1 MAERVAVSLVWH
13 MHQPE
18 YRDPVTGEAVMPWVR
33 LHAAKDYYDM
43 AALSYEFPALRQVFN
58 LTPVL
63 LEQVES
69 LSSRTEDSFMR
80 VSLRKSEDLSE
91 AERIFAVRSFFMV
104 NWDRKVRTNPRYL
117 ELLEKRGTNA
127 SMDDLAGAAAQFSAQ
142 ELRDLT
148 VLFNLAWTGSHFLEK
163 DPVLAGLSAKGRD
176 YTEEDKKAVLE
187 AHWRIAGAV
196 IPQYRELASSGLVEL
211 TTTPYYHPISP
222 LLIDQNCAREAR
234 PEMRLPAR
242 RFEGMRD
249 AEWHMDRAIAQ
260 HEKLFGARPAGMWPA
275 EGSVSDAFIAL
286 AASRGI
292 KWLATDEGVLAESL
306 AGGGG
311 GDKPSGTPHSEAWL
325 AGEPGH
331 DLAMFF
337 RDRYISDAVGFMYAR
352 WNPEDA
358 AGDFIHRVKL
368 IGRGAATKGC
378 PPLVPVILDGEN
390 AWETYHN
397 EGKDFLRNLYS
408 RLSTDPELE
417 CVTPAEYIRRYP
429 PVKRL
434 RKVVAG
440 SWINHD
446 FGVWIGHEEDH
457 RAWEAVAEAR
467 TALLAREKELPRE
480 DFEKAWRFLMI
491 AEGSDWCWWYGDEHF
506 TPIAGEF
513 DRLFRENT
521 MQVYLGAGLPVPGYL
536 HSPIKRKGG
545 SAAYSPQTDFM
556 DSVVLDGVVTSY
568 FEWLNAASYD
578 AMMASSDMHRGW
590 MSTRRIFFGLTRKGC
605 IALRIDPMEDQD
617 NNLPEYTEY
626 TIRFVEPVACDII
639 IKRPPSGTQVLMERP
654 ANGQGLYQVSAKAEW
669 KSVVE
674 ACLSLSRDGRAPG
687 GPIRFSVLLKD
698 GRNGGTLEQWP
709 AGDVFTVNPHMV
721 DFGKDWVV

>member
-1 MAERVAVSLVWH
+1 MPERIAVSLLWH

-18 YRDPVTGEAVMPWVR
+18 YRDPISGEAVMPWVR

-43 AALSYEFPALRQVFN
+43 AALSWEFPALRQVFN

-63 LEQVES
+63 LDQIQS
-69 LSSRTEDSFMR
+69 LTSPVGDSFMR
-80 VSLRKSEDLSE
+80 ISARKTEDLSE
-91 AERIFAVRSFFMV
+91 AERIFAVRSYFMV

-127 SMDDLAGAAAQFSAQ
+127 SMDDLADVTAQFSAQ

-148 VLFNLAWTGSHFLEK
+148 VLFNLAWTGDHFLEK
-163 DPVLAGLSAKGRD
+163 DSILADLRAKGRN
-176 YTEEDKKAVLE
+176 YTEDDKKAVLS
-187 AHWRIAGAV
+187 AHLRIAGAV
-196 IPQYRELASSGLVEL
+196 IPQYRELADKGLVEL
-211 TTTPYYHPISP
+211 STTPFFHPISP
-222 LLIDQNCAREAR
+222 LLIDQKTAREAR
-234 PEMRLPAR
+234 PDMRIPSKS
-242 RFEGMRD
+242 FEGMRD
-249 AEWHMDRAIAQ
+249 AEWQIDQAIKQ
-260 HEKLFGARPAGMWPA
+260 HQMMFGNKPVGMWPA
-275 EGSVSDAFIAL
+275 EGSVSDAFIDL

-306 AGGGG
+306 ARGG
-311 GDKPSGTPHSEAWL
+311 GDAPSGTPHSEAWM
-325 AGEPGH
+325 AGKPGR
-331 DLAMFF
+331 DLAIFF

-358 AGDFIHRVKL
+358 AGDFIHRVKM
-368 IGRGAATKGC
+368 IGRGAGKNGV

-397 EGKDFLRNLYS
+397 EGKDFLRALYK
-408 RLSTDPELE
+408 RLTNDDELE
-417 CVTPAEYIRRYP
+417 CITPAEYIRRYP

-434 RKVVAG
+434 RHVVAG

-446 FGVWIGHEEDH
+446 FGVWIGHQEDH
-457 RAWEAVAEAR
+457 RAWEAVADAR
-467 TALLAREKELPRE
+467 AALLARENVLSKE
-480 DFEKAWRFLMI
+480 DFDRAWRFLMI

-513 DRLFRENT
+513 DRLFRDNT
-521 MQVYLGAGLPVPGYL
+521 AQVYRCAGLPVPGYL
-536 HSPIKRKGG
+536 LSAIKRKAG

-556 DSVVLDGVVTSY
+556 DEIVLDGAVTNY
-568 FEWLNAASYD
+568 FEWLNAASFD

-590 MSTRRIFFGLTRKGC
+590 MSTRRIFFGIGRKGSIC
-605 IALRIDPMEDQD
+605 LRIDPMEDQD

-626 TIRFVEPVACDII
+626 TIRLVEPISCDIV
-639 IKRPPSGTQVLMERP
+639 IKRPPSGTQVAINKQADNKENYDINAR
-654 ANGQGLYQVSAKAEW
+654 AEW
-669 KSVVE
+669 KSIVE
-674 ACLSLSRDGRAPG
+674 ACLQVTKDGKPPV

-709 AGDVFTVNPHMV
+709 AGDVFSVDANKG